1 MAIAEQPQNARNC
14 CPKEDAFEEK
24 QETTSEAASDDS
36 SSEPPQKKQRTKDFA
51 QSKFG
56 VDNHHFHP
64 DGRRKLCSLGTGEVV
79 HLLALNAKDDE
90 SINEFENVVQSLSR
104 DLYQMESGITD
115 VRVCHPRCGKVVFI
129 ITFLSRT
136 DCWNFQR
143 GPEQKLRKAMSNLIS
158 KDGELGV
165 PEFECTGCLM
175 PETHT
180 MTSVLSYLKAN
191 IRGYDHSDHDVKG
204 VANELQRWFP
214 RRDEYMKYVHWDPAD
229 PTKYTRNLIF
239 GNEYFECLLMCWP
252 PHCMSSI
259 HCHDRSSCWVVLVE
273 GEVVEVQYAMPKM
286 DKKFI
291 ERQLKDPTGAVG
303 RCGPLRQL
311 NETILRADGLTVA
324 YANNEIGV
332 HRVENRTDN
341 PAYTMHIY
349 APGLRK
355 IKIFKESGSVCVHTV
370 GQNGCKTGLWDDPD
384 CVLDVSAWNNPV
396 EAQ

>member
-1 MAIAEQPQNARNC
+1 MASTQQVVNTKCRSPS
-14 CPKEDAFEEK
+14 EDSLDEK
-24 QETTSEAASDDS
+24 QEAALEATSDDS
-36 SSEPPQKKQRTKDFA
+36 SSEPPAKKQR
-51 QSKFG
+51 G
-56 VDNHHFHP
+56 GDNHHFHP

-79 HLLALNAKDDE
+79 HLIALNAKDEE
-90 SINEFENVVQSLSR
+90 SIDEFEHVVQGLSR

-115 VRVCHPRCGKVVFI
+115 VRVCHPECGKVVFI

-143 GPEQKLRKAMSNLIS
+143 GPEQKLRKAMSKLIS
-158 KDGELGV
+158 KSGGEMGV

-175 PETHT
+175 PQTHT
-180 MTSVLSYLKAN
+180 LASVLSYLKDN

-204 VANELQRWFP
+204 VATELQRWYP
-214 RRDEYMKYVHWDPAD
+214 RPDEYMKYVNWDLKD
-229 PTKYTRNLIF
+229 PKKYTRNLIL
-239 GNEYFECLLMCWP
+239 GNEYFDCLLMCWP
-252 PHCMSSI
+252 PHCQSSI

-291 ERQLKDPTGAVG
+291 EKQLKDPTGAVG
-303 RCGPLRQL
+303 RCGPLRPL
-311 NETILRADGLTVA
+311 NETVLRADGMTVA

-332 HRVENRTDN
+332 HRVENRTDK

-355 IKIFKESGSVCVHTV
+355 IKIFKDGGGVCIHTLPQGDGCKSGS
-370 GQNGCKTGLWDDPD
+370 LDLPD
-384 CVLDVSAWNNPV
+384 GVLDVNGWNNPDG
-396 EAQ
+396 EEQ